1 MQYGAVVLHAEEAE
15 ARRQEHGVAGQADK
29 GGAHHNYA
37 GRRCLMA
44 EAVYAGLQPVFG
56 KVAVDQAVS
65 GDARQMGDEPQ
76 AQQQAGHQCR
86 ARV

>member
-1 MQYGAVVLHAEEAE
+1 MM
-15 ARRQEHGVAGQADK
+15 
-29 GGAHHNYA
+29 
-37 GRRCLMA
+37 GRFSSPPPSPPANPFETRYLA

-56 KVAVDQAVS
+56 KFAVDQAVS

-76 AQQQAGHQCR
+76 AQQQTGHQCR

>member
-1 MQYGAVVLHAEEAE
+1 
-15 ARRQEHGVAGQADK
+15 
-29 GGAHHNYA
+29 
-37 GRRCLMA
+37 MA

-56 KVAVDQAVS
+56 KFAVDQAVS

-76 AQQQAGHQCR
+76 AQQQTGHQCR